1 MIFCPGRSVSNP
13 RRKIALVTHD
23 LASGGG
29 TGTITAFLYRTL
41 LGSTRYAP
49 EIISLATSASD
60 AASTRLRA
68 PRTWGSTPKVFAA
81 SWQGLD
87 YRHVGAHAVE
97 FEFQR
102 YRPRAVLDRL
112 LAQYDLIQFIA
123 GTPAW
128 AYAGSAVARPVLLW
142 TATTVWGDRF
152 SRLREAT
159 GPRRVW
165 STAMAGVAQRYERL
179 ALRHVEF
186 TFALSRY
193 TLNRLLQ
200 WVPRDRAGLG
210 VCGVDT
216 TAFVPGS
223 RQGEHLL
230 SVARFSDP
238 RKNVRLLLTA
248 YATLVRR
255 KPAAPPLVLVGELP
269 SLSILRWVEASGIGD
284 RIRFLGVKSDHE
296 LITLYQRA
304 LLFVLSSDEEGLGIV
319 LLEAMASGL
328 PVVCTRCGGPE
339 TAVVDGVTG
348 LLTPV
353 GDASA
358 LAEAMERVLEDE
370 RLQRE
375 FGQAGRQRAE
385 ERFSLAAAGR
395 VFLEKYDE
403 IFASRG

>member
-1 MIFCPGRSVSNP
+1 M
-13 RRKIALVTHD
+13 
-23 LASGGG
+23 
-29 TGTITAFLYRTL
+29 TAFLYRTL
-41 LGSTRYAP
+41 LDSAWYAP

-68 PRTWGSTPKVFAA
+68 PRTWGSTPQVLAA
-81 SWQGLD
+81 SWLGLD

-102 YRPRAVLDRL
+102 YRPRVVLDRL

-142 TATTVWGDRF
+142 AATTVWGDRF
-152 SRLREAT
+152 SRLREAS
-159 GPRRVW
+159 GVRRLW
-165 STAMAGVAQRYERL
+165 STAMAKIARRYERTV
-179 ALRHVEF
+179 LRHVDF

-193 TLNRLLQ
+193 TLGRLLP
-200 WVPRDRAGLG
+200 WIPPDRVGLA

-216 TAFVPGS
+216 TQFSPGP
-223 RQGEHLL
+223 RPGDYIL
-230 SVARFSDP
+230 SVGRWSDP
-238 RKNVRLLLTA
+238 RKNVHLLVSA
-248 YATLVRR
+248 YANLVRR
-255 KPAAPPLVLVGELP
+255 RPEAPPLVLAGELP
-269 SLSILRWVEASGIGD
+269 RDVVLRWVGTQGLGD
-284 RIRFLGVKSDHE
+284 RIRFLGVKFGRE
-296 LITLYQRA
+296 LVELYRRA
-304 LLFVLSSDEEGLGIV
+304 RLFVLSSDEEGLGIV
-319 LLEAMASGL
+319 ILEAMASGV
-328 PVVCTRCGGPE
+328 PVVSTRCGGPE

-353 GDASA
+353 GDAEA
-358 LAEAMERVLEDE
+358 LAQAMERVLGDE
-370 RLQRE
+370 LLQHE

-385 ERFSLAAAGR
+385 EWFSLAAAGR